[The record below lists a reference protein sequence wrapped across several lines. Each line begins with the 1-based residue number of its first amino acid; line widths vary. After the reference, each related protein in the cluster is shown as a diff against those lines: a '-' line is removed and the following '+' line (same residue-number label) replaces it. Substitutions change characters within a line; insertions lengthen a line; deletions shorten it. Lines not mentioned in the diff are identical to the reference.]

1 MALLAN
7 DWETAMPTS
16 NLAVRATL
24 FEASDPLDN
33 ELSGQAV
40 EQGPLSAMVVTAME
54 MADCRLASARIVTV
68 DGTELHG
75 DAIETLYWDKLSQ

>member
-7 DWETAMPTS
+7 DWEPDMQTS

-24 FEASDPLDN
+24 FEAFDPLDN
-33 ELSGQAV
+33 ELHGQAL
-40 EQGPLSAMVVTAME
+40 EQGPLSDMVVTAME
-54 MADCRLASARIVTV
+54 MADCRLASAKILTV

-75 DAIETLYWDKLSQ
+75 NAIETLYWEKLS